1 MEKLRLG
8 LVGCGGMMW
17 THAMGINAISE
28 QLEITAV
35 CDVVLEQAEKTAAV
49 LNNPYVTTDYT
60 TMVDYVDAVL
70 IALPHDLHYE
80 CGMFFAWRKKHI
92 LMEKPL
98 CNTEEECLS
107 LITTCEQE
115 NVVLM
120 CAYPVRFFP
129 GIRKLKELVDSGDY
143 GRVMQMSIW
152 TEQLTTTK
160 PEHYMRWT
168 ATARLGGGQFFSHGC
183 HYIDLLLWFL
193 GNPVKG
199 CHMGTR
205 VGTPW
210 ILKEGTSTAI
220 MQFENGALGYH
231 GATWGGRG
239 TKIGSDFQVQTEKGM
254 LEYHRYDDEIRL
266 YDGSVEHIPGVIEEK
281 FPYKVLWKGT
291 NERDAKGGPSK
302 HTQFEILHF
311 LDCVQNG
318 KKPMIDGRAAL
329 QSLRVIWAMYDAEK
343 HNEVADLRGLGLEQV
358 DPTETLSYE
367 WYTK

>member
-1 MEKLRLG
+1 MEKIRLG
-8 LVGCGGMMW
+8 LVGCGKMMT
-17 THAMGINAISE
+17 THAVGVNSISD

-35 CDVVLEQAEKTAAV
+35 CDINLENAEDMAAA
-49 LNNPYVTTDYT
+49 LKNHPYVTTDYR
-60 TMVDYVDAVL
+60 TMLDYVDAVL

-80 CGMFFAWRKKHI
+80 CGMFFAWNKKHI

-129 GIRKLKELVDSGDY
+129 GVQKLKELVDSGNF
-143 GRVMQMSIW
+143 GRIIQMSIW
-152 TEQLTTTK
+152 TEQLTTAK
-160 PEHYMRWT
+160 PEHYMRWN

-183 HYIDLLLWFL
+183 HYVDILLWFL

-199 CHMGTR
+199 SHLGTR

-231 GATWGGRG
+231 GATWGARG
-239 TKIGSDFQVQTEKGM
+239 SKLRVDYQIQTEKGM
-254 LEYHRYDDEIRL
+254 LEYDRMDDSIKL
-266 YDGSVEHIPGVIEEK
+266 YDSHTEHVPGVIESNDE
-281 FPYKVLWKGT
+281 YKVLWRGDIVKKGEMPT
-291 NERDAKGGPSK
+291 K
-302 HTQFEILHF
+302 HTQYEILHF
-311 LDCVQNG
+311 IDCVKTG
-318 KKPMIDGRAAL
+318 KRPITDGRAAL
-329 QSLRVIWAMYDAEK
+329 QSLRVIWAMYAAEK
-343 HNEVADLRGLGLEQV
+343 NNVIADLRGLGLDQY
-358 DPTETLSYE
+358 DPTETLPYQFYKE
-367 WYTK
+367 